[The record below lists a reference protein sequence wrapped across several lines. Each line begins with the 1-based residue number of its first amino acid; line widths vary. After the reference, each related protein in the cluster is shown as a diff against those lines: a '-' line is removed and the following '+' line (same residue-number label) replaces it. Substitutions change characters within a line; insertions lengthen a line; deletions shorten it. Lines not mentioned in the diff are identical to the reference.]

1 MALLDDNSEART
13 ERPTERH
20 RRQARERG
28 LVAHSVE
35 LLTAARLLAVWIV
48 LGWWFVKFA
57 TTTSSSLRAALERA
71 DSTALQPSTALTQL
85 RDLAWQFLA
94 SASWPLLTVTAV
106 LLVAHFA
113 QIGWL
118 WRWENAAP
126 QLSRLSPNTGL
137 LRLAS
142 LATIGRAL
150 KLTLKLAVVGGAI
163 GYVMSPLLPF
173 SSASQSSDFTGQLT
187 TFGSSAVQLVAHVAM
202 ALLTFGALDYAWQR
216 WRFERSLQM
225 TREELREELKEIEG
239 DPRSKSHRQAQARQ
253 LSVTPTSPES
263 NPGRSA

>member
-28 LVAHSVE
+28 SVAHSVE

-57 TTTSSSLRAALERA
+57 TTASSSLRAALENA
-71 DSTALQPSTALTQL
+71 GSSTLQPSTALIQL
-85 RDLAWQFLA
+85 RDLAWSFLA

-106 LLVAHFA
+106 LLVAHFS

-126 QLSRLSPNTGL
+126 QLSRLSPITGL
-137 LRLAS
+137 QRLAT

-163 GYVMSPLLPF
+163 GYVVLPQLMF
-173 SSASQSSDFTGQLT
+173 SSASVSSDVTGQLT
-187 TFGSSAVQLVAHVAM
+187 TFGASAVQLVAHVAM

-239 DPRSKSHRQAQARQ
+239 DPHLKSQRQAQARQ
-253 LSVTPTSPES
+253 LAAARTFPES
-263 NPGRSA
+263 NPGHSA

>member
-1 MALLDDNSEART
+1 MTLLDENSEART

-28 LVAHSVE
+28 SVAHSVE
-35 LLTAARLLAVWIV
+35 LLTAARLFAVWIV
-48 LGWWFVKFA
+48 LGWWFVTFA
-57 TTTSSSLRAALERA
+57 TTASSSLRAALEHA
-71 DSTALQPSTALTQL
+71 GPTAIQPSAALIQL
-85 RDLAWQFLA
+85 RDLAWSFLA

-106 LLVAHFA
+106 LLVTHFS

-126 QLSRLSPNTGL
+126 QLTRLSPITGYQ
-137 LRLAS
+137 RLAP

-150 KLTLKLAVVGGAI
+150 KLILKLSVGGGVI
-163 GYVMSPLLPF
+163 GYIVLPQLSF
-173 SSASQSSDFTGQLT
+173 SSVSMSSDFTDQLT
-187 TFGSSAVQLVAHVAM
+187 SFGSSAVQLAAHVAM

-239 DPRSKSHRQAQARQ
+239 DPRLKSHRQAQARQ
-253 LSVTPTSPES
+253 LSATPAPSES
-263 NPGRSA
+263 NSGRSA